1 METRI
6 YKDGSKTGKTTKL
19 IIALI
24 GIGGIVG
31 ASAYGLME
39 LNIPFLPLQTFTIV
53 GVFLI
58 GFFTFGE
65 IKGIPMWRFFYLAM
79 RYSVSENKRKFVLE
93 SEEEDVVKVK
103 KQKTKKFRFKKAKEE
118 K

>member
-19 IIALI
+19 IIAFV

-31 ASAYGLME
+31 ASAYGLLE
-39 LNIPFLPLQTFTIV
+39 LHIPFLPLQSFTIV
-53 GVFLI
+53 SVFLV
-58 GFFTFGE
+58 GFFVFGE

-103 KQKTKKFRFKKAKEE
+103 KQKNKKFRFKKEKKE

>member
-6 YKDGSKTGKTTKL
+6 YKDGSKTGKTTK
-19 IIALI
+19 IIVSLI
-24 GIGGIVG
+24 GISGIVG
-31 ASAYGLME
+31 VSAYGLLE
-39 LNIPFLPLQTFTIV
+39 LNIPFLPLQTFTIIT
-53 GVFLI
+53 VFLV

-65 IKGIPMWRFFYLAM
+65 VKGMPLWRFFYLAM

-93 SEEEDVVKVK
+93 SEEENVVKAK
-103 KQKTKKFRFKKAKEE
+103 KVKTKKSKKAKKE

>member
-6 YKDGSKTGKTTKL
+6 YKDGSKTGKTTKIVVSL
-19 IIALI
+19 L
-24 GIGGIVG
+24 GISAIVG
-31 ASAYGLME
+31 TSAYGLLE

-53 GVFLI
+53 AVFLV

-65 IKGIPMWRFFYLAM
+65 VKGMPLCRFFYLAM

-93 SEEEDVVKVK
+93 SEEDDVVQVQKV
-103 KQKTKKFRFKKAKEE
+103 KTKKFKTKKSKKE